1 MKVLFGVIV
10 LLLIFQP
17 MLQGD
22 VKGTTVLELSY
33 DTFTTSNTSQTSA
46 FEETTFSFG
55 WDSGKKRAGPSV
67 KLRPDVYYSQVL
79 VGRQDSTANWGIY
92 CSTAQNTSSQC
103 LYTPGQVNGMY
114 RNASYTAE
122 ASSTDAFP
130 TFGSI
135 NAGSSQMPIVLVNNP
150 VKDNWPM
157 GDTGV
162 IGLAP
167 NSPFFNYTMN
177 QYNFADNQFA
187 GRNSFVFSFIYSL
200 YKDDGDKFQGQNAD
214 TWSYS
219 QLTLNGYDTSRLDTS
234 KPTAVISQGTNS
246 PYWYINNVQ
255 ISAGGQNVLGPVK
268 ACIMNTEN
276 FFFGVSNSG
285 GFSNNVFQGLCSSTS
300 TCNYNDMLSSSKKL
314 IISFNDDASKPF
326 QIQLNPQD
334 YSFPNSGGKM
344 ILSVQ
349 DLSNFPAL
357 AGKCQGSDI
366 VLGRLFFNR
375 NMIYFRVNLD
385 GSAIMYVS
393 QLLPFDRIT
402 NTERWVL
409 FAFGLVLILG
419 IIGTVIYKCTRPSED
434 ASRFSRGE
442 TYKRMT
448 NA

>member
-1 MKVLFGVIV
+1 MEPKKLFLDNKSPLKDSSTLASASTGLFGR
-10 LLLIFQP
+10 
-17 MLQGD
+17 G
-22 VKGTTVLELSY
+22 
-33 DTFTTSNTSQTSA
+33 
-46 FEETTFSFG
+46 
-55 WDSGKKRAGPSV
+55 
-67 KLRPDVYYSQVL
+67 
-79 VGRQDSTANWGIY
+79 
-92 CSTAQNTSSQC
+92 
-103 LYTPGQVNGMY
+103 
-114 RNASYTAE
+114 
-122 ASSTDAFP
+122 
-130 TFGSI
+130 
-135 NAGSSQMPIVLVNNP
+135 
-150 VKDNWPM
+150 
-157 GDTGV
+157 
-162 IGLAP
+162 
-167 NSPFFNYTMN
+167 
-177 QYNFADNQFA
+177 
-187 GRNSFVFSFIYSL
+187 
-200 YKDDGDKFQGQNAD
+200 
-214 TWSYS
+214 
-219 QLTLNGYDTSRLDTS
+219 
-234 KPTAVISQGTNS
+234 
-246 PYWYINNVQ
+246 
-255 ISAGGQNVLGPVK
+255 LGPV
-268 ACIMNTEN
+268 
-276 FFFGVSNSG
+276 
-285 GFSNNVFQGLCSSTS
+285 FQATKTSTS
-300 TCNYNDMLSSSKKL
+300 MFGCTVNANNNFPPNPLQPQPLSFEEENSKKL